1 MSKNE
6 KAGLAGKFKA
16 GFNKATSAAGAI
28 AKIGFVKAKAG
39 VGFAAGK
46 AAQAK
51 DAVDD
56 KTRELLDK
64 AHANQSS
71 EAKATVSKLRTAN
84 PGMSPSEILDLVA
97 AELKSVET
105 RGNVEADGVIE
116 AAAVYVFSAIEIHGD
131 QVSDRVARQRLI
143 DAIVIINSGTA
154 KSVAM
159 YGGAAVALLAVRFG
173 AVEKVLSL
181 ATRGASKAA
190 AFAPLIA
197 LAGIKNPGKKSVS
210 WLVLTATSKILGPAP
225 QTWGGKS

>member
-6 KAGLAGKFKA
+6 KGGLAGKFKA
-16 GFNKATSAAGAI
+16 GFNKATSAAGAT
-28 AKIGFVKAKAG
+28 AKIGFVKAKEG

-64 AHANQSS
+64 AYATQSA
-71 EAKATVSKLRTAN
+71 EAKSNVTTLRSEHPKSTPA
-84 PGMSPSEILDLVA
+84 EILDLVA
-97 AELKSVET
+97 ADLKTVET

-116 AAAVYVFSAIEIHGD
+116 AAAVYVFSAVEIYGD
-131 QVSDRVARQRLI
+131 QVSDRAARQRLI

-173 AVEKVLSL
+173 AVGKIFSL

-225 QTWGGKS
+225 QSWGVKS